1 MIALE
6 MHKKKSPKRYL
17 FCITHFLE
25 LTTSI
30 HGPERRL
37 STEELMLSNSGAK
50 EKTLECLLDCK
61 IKPVNPTGNQL
72 WILVGGTDAGAE
84 APILWPPDAKSWLIE
99 KDTDAGKDWGQED
112 NWATEYEMVGW
123 HLDSM
128 DMSLSKLGDG
138 EGQGSLVCY
147 SPWGHKESDTTE
159 QLNNNINFH
168 WMISYCT

>member
-99 KDTDAGKDWGQED
+99 NEPGAGKDWRQLEKGMTEDEIGGWYHWLHRHEFEKILGDSEGQE
-112 NWATEYEMVGW
+112 
-123 HLDSM
+123 
-128 DMSLSKLGDG
+128 
-138 EGQGSLVCY
+138 SLVFCG
-147 SPWGHKESDTTE
+147 PWGHRELGTT
-159 QLNNNINFH
+159 
-168 WMISYCT
+168 